1 MKSSSVVIKARD
13 TLALAA
19 APTNFYQFERDMKS
33 FKNELEKRIQ
43 YLENIKPKDVKA
55 VFRSD
60 LEAEPLMVILKTFLQ
75 QDSAWFASHQDY
87 LSSFMGALVAVEP
100 FEMCCEFLDDGEK
113 ETVRTL
119 VNKIENSQNI
129 KKRFTD
135 IAEI

>member
-1 MKSSSVVIKARD
+1 MKARD

-33 FKNELEKRIQ
+33 FKNEVDKRIQ
-43 YLENIKPKDVKA
+43 YLENIGAKDVAA

-60 LEAEPLMVILKTFLQ
+60 LEAEPLMVILQTFLE

-87 LSSFMGALVAVEP
+87 LSEFMGALVAVEP
-100 FEMCCEFLDDGEK
+100 FGMCCEFLDDGEK
-113 ETVRTL
+113 DTVRTL
-119 VNKIENSQNI
+119 VAKIDKSENI

-135 IAEI
+135 IADIQF